1 MKICLSVA
9 IIGMVKFMS
18 TKAMRNLLLISF
30 LTLSFLVS
38 AQQNDEILKGK
49 VMEESSEKSSLT
61 GANVF
66 WLGTNKGVS
75 TDKNG
80 EFEISYS
87 RKSNELIIS
96 FTGFQS
102 DTISINSQRFIEV
115 YLKPSLDLDEVEVV
129 SRQKTTTVS
138 FMDPI
143 KVTTIT
149 EEELCKAACCNL
161 SESFETN
168 PSVDA
173 SFTDAV
179 TGTRQIQMLGLA
191 GPYTQ
196 ITRENIPD
204 IRGLSAIYGL
214 TYTPGPWVS
223 SISLIKGTGSVVNGF
238 ESIAGQIDVSLRNPS
253 NMDKFYL
260 NLFANQ
266 MGRLEANINTKFK
279 INDKWSSAVLLHGKT
294 HVQRNDDNDDG
305 FMDTPLGNTFVGLN
319 RWLYNH
325 DGFTW
330 DFGFKGTYI
339 DQFAGEM
346 DYKKTDKNSTEIW
359 GMQSLTKRLEAWSKS
374 GFVFKDQP
382 NKSMGLQLSGVY
394 HDFESTFGFRDYDA
408 GQKSFYANYIFQNI
422 IGDLQHKYK
431 IGASFVYD
439 DYQQTF
445 NQVDY
450 NHTEMIPG
458 AFIEYT
464 YNWED
469 RFNLVAGIRGDYHN
483 NYGFFATP
491 RLHIRYMP
499 VEDFVVRLSAGRGQ
513 RTAQII
519 SENVGL
525 LASSRAFDV
534 QGQNNENPYGLD
546 AEVAWNYGINFSYEF
561 ELDYRT
567 AVVSLNL
574 YRTDFQNQIVVDLD
588 SDLRKVSFYNLDG
601 SSYSNS
607 FQAQIDYELIKRLD
621 MRLAYRWY
629 DVKTTYGG
637 TLMEKPFV
645 STHRAFANFA
655 YETRN
660 SWKFDFTVNWK
671 GQKRVPTTAA
681 NPPQYQRVAQ
691 SPNFY
696 LLNAQVTKVWKER
709 FDVYLGSEN
718 LLNYKQENPIIA
730 ADQPFSEF
738 FDASL
743 IWGPVMGRN
752 IYLGIRY
759 RIP

>member
-1 MKICLSVA
+1 
-9 IIGMVKFMS
+9 
-18 TKAMRNLLLISF
+18 MRSLILISLLF
-30 LTLSFLVS
+30 FSFLVS
-38 AQQNDEILKGK
+38 AQQNKRLLKGK
-49 VMEESSEKSSLT
+49 VMEQSQEQLSVP
-61 GANVF
+61 GANIL
-66 WLGTNKGVS
+66 WLGTNKGVTS
-75 TDKNG
+75 DANG
-80 EFEISYS
+80 AFEIPLS
-87 RKSNELIIS
+87 RRSNKLVIS
-96 FTGFQS
+96 FTGYQT
-102 DTISINSQRFIEV
+102 DTIQISGQNFVEV
-115 YLKPSLDLDEVEVV
+115 FLKPSLDLDEVEVV
-129 SRQKTTTVS
+129 SRQKTTTIS

-191 GPYTQ
+191 GPYSQ

-238 ESIAGQIDVSLRNPS
+238 ESIAGQIDVALRNPS
-253 NMDKFYL
+253 NMDQFYL

-266 MGRLEANINTKFK
+266 MGRFEANINTKFEV
-279 INDKWSSAVLLHGKT
+279 NEKWSTAVLLHGKT
-294 HVQRNDDNDDG
+294 QVQRNDDNDDG
-305 FMDTPLGNTFVGLN
+305 FMDNPIGNTFIGLN

-325 DGFTW
+325 DGITW
-330 DFGFKGTYI
+330 DFGIKGTYI
-339 DQFAGEM
+339 DQLAGQV
-346 DYKKTDKNSTEIW
+346 DYEKSDKNSNQIW
-359 GMQSLTKRLEAWSKS
+359 GMQSLTKRVEAWSKS
-374 GFVFKDQP
+374 GFVFNDQP

-394 HDFESTFGFRDYDA
+394 HDFESTFGLRDYDA
-408 GQKSFYANYIFQNI
+408 GQRSLYANYIFQNI
-422 IGDLQHKYK
+422 IGDLKHKYK
-431 IGASFVYD
+431 VGASFVYD
-439 DYQQTF
+439 DYRQTF
-445 NQVDY
+445 NQKEY

-458 AFIEYT
+458 AFLEYT

-469 RFNLVAGIRGDYHN
+469 RLNIVAGIRGDYHN

-519 SENVGL
+519 SENVGF
-525 LASSRAFDV
+525 LASSREFDV
-534 QGQNNENPYGLD
+534 QGQNNSNPYGLD

-561 ELDYRT
+561 ELDYR
-567 AVVSLNL
+567 VGVLSLNF

-588 SDLRKVSFYNLDG
+588 SDLRKVSFYNLSG

-607 FQAQIDYELIKRLD
+607 IQAQVDYELIKRLD

-637 TLMEKPFV
+637 ELMEKPFV

-660 SWKFDFTVNWK
+660 KWKFDFTVNWK
-671 GQKRVPTTAA
+671 GQKRVPSTAA
-681 NPPQYQRVAQ
+681 NPIEYQRATE
-691 SPNFY
+691 SPDFY
-696 LLNAQVTKVWKER
+696 LVNAQVTKVWKEKL
-709 FDVYLGSEN
+709 DIYLGTEN
-718 LLNYKQENPIIA
+718 LFNYKQENPIIA
-730 ADQPFSEF
+730 ADHPFNES

-752 IYLGIRY
+752 IYIGLRY

>member
-1 MKICLSVA
+1 MLGLS
-9 IIGMVKFMS
+9 G
-18 TKAMRNLLLISF
+18 
-30 LTLSFLVS
+30 
-38 AQQNDEILKGK
+38 QQIQVIKGS
-49 VMEESSEKSSLT
+49 VSEKENPEKRLP
-61 GANVF
+61 GANVY
-66 WLGTNKGVS
+66 WLGTQSGVS
-75 TDKNG
+75 ADANG
-80 EFEISYS
+80 NFELRRSEQTN
-87 RKSNELIIS
+87 KLVVS
-96 FTGFQS
+96 FTGYLN
-102 DTISINSQRFIEV
+102 DTVDVNSNVFLQISLESSV
-115 YLKPSLDLDEVEVV
+115 DLDEIEV
-129 SRQKTTTVS
+129 SAGQKTTTVS
-138 FMDPI
+138 FMTPI
-143 KVTTIT
+143 KVITIT

-191 GPYTQ
+191 GPYSQ

-238 ESIAGQIDVSLRNPS
+238 ESIAGQIDVALRNPQ
-253 NMDKFYL
+253 NMDKLYL

-266 MGRLEANINTKFK
+266 MGRLEANINTKFE
-279 INDKWSSAVLLHGKT
+279 INDKWSSAILLHGKT
-294 HVQRNDDNDDG
+294 HTRRVDNNDDG
-305 FMDTPLGNTFVGLN
+305 FMDGHIGETFIGLN
-319 RWLYNH
+319 RWLYNY
-325 DGFTW
+325 DGVTW
-330 DFGFKGTYI
+330 DFGVKGTYI
-339 DQFAGEM
+339 DIFAGQM
-346 DYKKTDKNSTEIW
+346 DYEKSDRYSANVW
-359 GMQSLTKRLEAWSKS
+359 GMQSLTKRVEAWSKS
-374 GFVFKDQP
+374 GFIFKEQP
-382 NKSMGLQLSGVY
+382 NKSMGLQLSGVF
-394 HDFESTFGFRDYDA
+394 HDFESTFGLRDYNA
-408 GQKSFYANYIFQNI
+408 GQRSFYANYIVQNI
-422 IGDLQHKYK
+422 IGDLKHKYK
-431 IGASFVYD
+431 VGASFVYD
-439 DYQQTF
+439 DYIQSFDQQ
-445 NQVDY
+445 DY

-458 AFIEYT
+458 AFVEYT

-469 RFNLVAGIRGDYHN
+469 RLNIVAGLRGDYNN
-483 NYGFFATP
+483 NYGLFTTP

-499 VEDFVVRLSAGRGQ
+499 FEDFVLRLSAGRGQ

-519 SENVGL
+519 SENVGF
-525 LASSRAFDV
+525 LASSRDFDI
-534 QGQNNENPYGLD
+534 QANNTDNPYGLD

-561 ELDYRT
+561 ELDYRIGII
-567 AVVSLNL
+567 SLNF

-588 SDLRKVSFYNLDG
+588 SDVRKVSFYNLSG

-607 FQAQIDYELIKRLD
+607 MQAQLDYELIKRLD

-629 DVKTTYGG
+629 DVKTTYRNE
-637 TLMEKPFV
+637 LMEKPFV

-691 SPNFY
+691 SPNFF
-696 LLNAQVTKVWKER
+696 LLNAQITKVWKER

-752 IYLGIRY
+752 IYLGLRY

>member
-1 MKICLSVA
+1 VLGLS
-9 IIGMVKFMS
+9 G
-18 TKAMRNLLLISF
+18 
-30 LTLSFLVS
+30 
-38 AQQNDEILKGK
+38 QQIQVIKGS
-49 VMEESSEKSSLT
+49 VSEKENPEKRLP
-61 GANVF
+61 GANVY
-66 WLGTNKGVS
+66 WLGTQSGVS
-75 TDKNG
+75 ADANG
-80 EFEISYS
+80 NFELRRSEQTN
-87 RKSNELIIS
+87 KLVVS
-96 FTGFQS
+96 FTGYLN
-102 DTISINSQRFIEV
+102 DTVDVNSNVFLQISLESSV
-115 YLKPSLDLDEVEVV
+115 DLDEIEV
-129 SRQKTTTVS
+129 SAGQKTTTVS
-138 FMDPI
+138 FMTPI
-143 KVTTIT
+143 KVITIT

-191 GPYTQ
+191 GPYSQ

-238 ESIAGQIDVSLRNPS
+238 ESIAGQIDVALRNPQ
-253 NMDKFYL
+253 NMDKLYL

-266 MGRLEANINTKFK
+266 MGRLEANINTKFE
-279 INDKWSSAVLLHGKT
+279 INDKWSSAILLHGKT
-294 HVQRNDDNDDG
+294 HTRRVDNNDDG
-305 FMDTPLGNTFVGLN
+305 FMDGHIGETFIGLN
-319 RWLYNH
+319 RWLYNY
-325 DGFTW
+325 DGVTW
-330 DFGFKGTYI
+330 DFGVKGTYI
-339 DQFAGEM
+339 DIFAGQM
-346 DYKKTDKNSTEIW
+346 DYEKSDRYSANVW
-359 GMQSLTKRLEAWSKS
+359 GMQSLTKRVEAWSKS
-374 GFVFKDQP
+374 GFIFKEQP
-382 NKSMGLQLSGVY
+382 NKSMGLQLSGVF
-394 HDFESTFGFRDYDA
+394 HDFESTFGLRDYNA
-408 GQKSFYANYIFQNI
+408 GQRSFYANYIVQNI
-422 IGDLQHKYK
+422 IGDLKHKYK
-431 IGASFVYD
+431 VGASFVYD
-439 DYQQTF
+439 DYIQSFDQQ
-445 NQVDY
+445 DY

-458 AFIEYT
+458 AFVEYT

-469 RFNLVAGIRGDYHN
+469 RLNIVAGLRGDYHN
-483 NYGFFATP
+483 NYGLFTTP

-499 VEDFVVRLSAGRGQ
+499 FEDFVLRLSAGRGQ

-519 SENVGL
+519 SENVGF
-525 LASSRAFDV
+525 LASSRDFDI
-534 QGQNNENPYGLD
+534 QANNTDNPYGLD

-561 ELDYRT
+561 ELDYRIGII
-567 AVVSLNL
+567 SLNF

-588 SDLRKVSFYNLDG
+588 SDVRKVSFYNLSG

-607 FQAQIDYELIKRLD
+607 MQAQLDYELIKRLD

-629 DVKTTYGG
+629 DVKTTYRNE
-637 TLMEKPFV
+637 LMEKPFV

-691 SPNFY
+691 SPNFF
-696 LLNAQVTKVWKER
+696 LLNAQITKVWKER

-752 IYLGIRY
+752 IYLGLRY

>member
-1 MKICLSVA
+1 VLGLS
-9 IIGMVKFMS
+9 G
-18 TKAMRNLLLISF
+18 
-30 LTLSFLVS
+30 
-38 AQQNDEILKGK
+38 QQIQVIKGS
-49 VMEESSEKSSLT
+49 VSEKENPEKRLP
-61 GANVF
+61 GANVY
-66 WLGTNKGVS
+66 WLGTQSGVS
-75 TDKNG
+75 ADANG
-80 EFEISYS
+80 NFELRRSEQTN
-87 RKSNELIIS
+87 KLLVS
-96 FTGFQS
+96 FTGYLN
-102 DTISINSQRFIEV
+102 DTVDVNSNVFLQISLESSV
-115 YLKPSLDLDEVEVV
+115 DLDEIEV
-129 SRQKTTTVS
+129 SAGQKTTTVS
-138 FMDPI
+138 FMTPI
-143 KVTTIT
+143 KVITIT

-191 GPYTQ
+191 GPYSQ

-238 ESIAGQIDVSLRNPS
+238 ESIAGQIDVALRNPQ
-253 NMDKFYL
+253 NMDKLYL

-266 MGRLEANINTKFK
+266 MGRLEANINTKFE
-279 INDKWSSAVLLHGKT
+279 INDKWSSAILLHGKT
-294 HVQRNDDNDDG
+294 HTRRVDNNDDG
-305 FMDTPLGNTFVGLN
+305 FMDGHIGETFIGLN
-319 RWLYNH
+319 RWLYNY
-325 DGFTW
+325 DGVTW
-330 DFGFKGTYI
+330 DFGVKGTYI
-339 DQFAGEM
+339 DIFAGQM
-346 DYKKTDKNSTEIW
+346 DYEKSDRYSANVW
-359 GMQSLTKRLEAWSKS
+359 GMQSLTKRVEAWSKS
-374 GFVFKDQP
+374 GFIFKEQP
-382 NKSMGLQLSGVY
+382 NKSMGLQLSGVF
-394 HDFESTFGFRDYDA
+394 HDFESTFGLRDYNA
-408 GQKSFYANYIFQNI
+408 GQRSFYANYIVQNI
-422 IGDLQHKYK
+422 IGDLKHKYK
-431 IGASFVYD
+431 VGASFVYD
-439 DYQQTF
+439 DYIQSFDQQ
-445 NQVDY
+445 DY

-458 AFIEYT
+458 AFVEYT

-469 RFNLVAGIRGDYHN
+469 RLNIVAGLRGDYHN
-483 NYGFFATP
+483 NYGLFTTP

-499 VEDFVVRLSAGRGQ
+499 FEDFVLRLSAGRGQ

-519 SENVGL
+519 SENVGF
-525 LASSRAFDV
+525 LASSRDFDI
-534 QGQNNENPYGLD
+534 QANNTDNPYGLD

-561 ELDYRT
+561 ELDYRIGII
-567 AVVSLNL
+567 SLNF

-588 SDLRKVSFYNLDG
+588 SDVRKVSFYNLSG

-607 FQAQIDYELIKRLD
+607 MQAQLDYELIKRLD

-629 DVKTTYGG
+629 DVKTTYRNE
-637 TLMEKPFV
+637 LMEKPFV

-691 SPNFY
+691 SPNFF
-696 LLNAQVTKVWKER
+696 LLNAQITKVWKER

-752 IYLGIRY
+752 IYLGLRY